1 MNINYYNPYVRK
13 ELELYHHGIFGMKW
27 GKKNGP
33 PYPLDAS
40 DHSAS
45 EKKAGWRKSL
55 DNDGVSKT
63 KEKKPKKESKYKKA
77 KREFKESRVKV
88 REARKEYRTA
98 KKEYKR
104 TGTTESKN
112 NLRYKKQALT
122 YAKFNRAQ
130 KYNTY
135 YMRSIIRNLKIEAAM
150 YLAVAATPAVLKAGK
165 AIFDKY
171 SDYQYKNRPDI
182 VSTSSREF
190 RNAMEAGY
198 TDMGNLPAVIN
209 RRR

>member
-1 MNINYYNPYVRK
+1 MNINYYNPYVRE

-55 DNDGVSKT
+55 DNDGVSKL
-63 KEKKPKKESKYKKA
+63 KAKKPKKESKYKKA
-77 KREFKESRVKV
+77 KREYKESKAHLKAV
-88 REARKEYRTA
+88 RREYRAA
-98 KKEYKR
+98 KKLHKIA
-104 TGTTESKN
+104 GTSESAK

-122 YAKFNRAQ
+122 YAKVDRV
-130 KYNTY
+130 
-135 YMRSIIRNLKIEAAM
+135 R
-150 YLAVAATPAVLKAGK
+150 K
-165 AIFDKY
+165 AIEFSNRKFIRDLEIELGMNLAMAAVPAAIATGMKLY
-171 SDYQYKNRPDI
+171 NDYVYKTRPDI

-190 RNAMEAGY
+190 RRAMDASY
-198 TDMGNLPAVIN
+198 TDYSNLPAVVN